1 MNTDIDTPLYS
12 RHHIDVQSIRFL
24 DLDDQ
29 QQIEYLVTGDIEHVI
44 NVLQHCP
51 HGQVQHLIEQLE
63 LIGHSKRA
71 RHIAVQ
77 LGIILS
83 EAETNRDYLT
93 TSVSEHVLQR
103 IGWIVTLALLG
114 IVSGLIIAQY
124 EDTLSQLVLLA
135 VYMPVI
141 AAAGGNTGSQA
152 ATLVIRALATGEVQ
166 QKQWLRVALKE
177 FRVGLVLAIAVA
189 SVVVVRILIFSDV
202 TSLGDFY
209 ISDIA
214 LAIAM
219 ALFIQIV
226 LSTTLGGVLP
236 IIARVFKLDPA
247 VLVSPMLASIVD
259 ISGMWIYFSVVNAIL
274 GIS

>member
-24 DLDDQ
+24 DFDDQ

-166 QKQWLRVALKE
+166 QRQWFRVALKE
-177 FRVGLVLAIAVA
+177 FRVGLVLAAAVA

-259 ISGMWIYFSVVNAIL
+259 ISGMWIYFSVVNATL

>member
-166 QKQWLRVALKE
+166 QKQRLRVALKE